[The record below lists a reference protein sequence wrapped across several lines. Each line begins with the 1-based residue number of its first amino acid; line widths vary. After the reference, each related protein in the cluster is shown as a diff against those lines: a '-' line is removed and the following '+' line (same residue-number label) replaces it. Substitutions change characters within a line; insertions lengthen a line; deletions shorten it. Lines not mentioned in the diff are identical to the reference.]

1 MKEARRE
8 IRTAYSALL
17 YYTRYGDTTNRKYSC
32 TTVDVSNSGLGIIC
46 DDLLMFGQF
55 VEFTRE
61 HDGGTVANAVVQW
74 SMPLGDRFR
83 VGLFLF

>member
-8 IRTAYSALL
+8 VRTPYQTDLAFVH
-17 YYTRYGDTTNRKYSC
+17 YGDRSGKRHFC
-32 TTVDVSNSGLGIIC
+32 TTVDISDSGIGIIS
-46 DDLLMFGQF
+46 DSFLRFGQF
-55 VEFTRE
+55 VEFTRM
-61 HDGGTVANAVVQW
+61 HDGGMVANAVVQW